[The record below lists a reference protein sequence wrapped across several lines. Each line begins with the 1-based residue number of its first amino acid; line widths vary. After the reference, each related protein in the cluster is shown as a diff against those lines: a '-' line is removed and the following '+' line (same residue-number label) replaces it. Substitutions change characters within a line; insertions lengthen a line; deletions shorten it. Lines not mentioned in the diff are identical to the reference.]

1 MPCGIKSTVHV
12 LQRACFRSPNTAG
25 VGSLVPMLLHNIP
38 TRMGLPMLRLWDS
51 SLTPT
56 FCLSVIAVFSVFNPS
71 LTGSLPSV
79 CKHVQ
84 GYPMAM
90 KGNKRKETVQPS
102 CPTTV
107 LALSSLSQY
116 YLLKEE
122 PVCPPFPHF
131 SFFFAPYHI
140 TILFGSLLP
149 WNTLR
154 WLLLLWCLWS
164 LCFLKWSS
172 FHSLVA
178 SPGTVSSSPSSLVS
192 LSFYLL
198 FNTPWFQL
206 LPLIVMPVMIRSILR
221 ATFVSRSRVHLIAC
235 WSSLQWSWLHS
246 VTTWLCLYWNV
257 CPYIDSLSFQLI
269 QSSKQSGLYKS
280 PAQPPVSS
288 RFQMSSFTRWPRC
301 SWDNVSSAYRRG
313 QESLDGYAPY
323 WSYGSP
329 WQGLPSFTSN
339 PFFSP

>member
-1 MPCGIKSTVHV
+1 MSHHCPSFLLPFTVLLLERV
-12 LQRACFRSPNTAG
+12 AC
-25 VGSLVPMLLHNIP
+25 VP
-38 TRMGLPMLRLWDS
+38 S
-51 SLTPT
+51 
-56 FCLSVIAVFSVFNPS
+56 FPS
-71 LTGSLPSV
+71 LFFLLCSISHYNLV
-79 CKHVQ
+79 
-84 GYPMAM
+84 MW
-90 KGNKRKETVQPS
+90 
-102 CPTTV
+102 
-107 LALSSLSQY
+107 LAHY
-116 YLLKEE
+116 
-122 PVCPPFPHF
+122 
-131 SFFFAPYHI
+131 
-140 TILFGSLLP
+140 SLLP
-149 WNTLR
+149 WNTLQ

-164 LCFLKWSS
+164 LRFLKWSS

-178 SPGTVSSSPSSLVS
+178 SPGTVTSSPSSSLVS

-269 QSSKQSGLYKS
+269 QSSTQAGLYKS